1 MSKRRLV
8 AIMFTDIEGYTAL
21 MQNSEE
27 QAFLFRET
35 HRRIFNECTA
45 HFTGEIIQY
54 YGDGTLSIFESAVD
68 AIQCGIAMQ
77 RAFQKDP
84 KIPVRIGIHSGD
96 IVVTEED
103 IIGDGVNVA
112 SRIESLAVA
121 GSVLISEKVFDEVKN
136 SDAIQ
141 TTYLDSFKLKNVK
154 RPLGVYAVSNEG
166 LVVPKRS
173 EIKGKL
179 EPAKRIPRVSLLI
192 VALLFLAL
200 GWVFWGK
207 GPNDGRL
214 PKDILESRI
223 AVLPFENKTNDEDL
237 DMLGDM
243 AADWIVQALMN
254 FDEFKVVSSETV
266 REHLHYMKAT
276 AGNRLSFQARTGAEK
291 IIKGSFYPDESDLI
305 FQTQIMDARTLE
317 IEFVFPEITGPSSDI
332 GALVEEL
339 RERMLS
345 YFFIKA
351 NLPDYQR
358 HLLLENP
365 PTFEAYKAFIQG
377 VTIFGKNYEEARTYF
392 EKAIELDP
400 RFFRPYWYVFNT
412 YWNQR
417 QVTEADSIV
426 RLIESRFE
434 RLQPY
439 EQLFFNLAK
448 ESLTMDNATMY
459 ETAYKLFQKDPKH
472 PGFNYIAGLTAAMA
486 NKPGRAVEI
495 FEHLDP
501 RAVTIELV
509 SDSWWFDAYA
519 YSLGRLNRLNEAM
532 ELLQDLPL
540 EKVSWGVIYRK
551 LDLFVQTDQ
560 ADSIKY
566 LIGELENR
574 NFPITLIHGLY
585 VGAIA
590 DYARKKDHEN
600 QKYWANLAVQKI
612 ENKPESVA
620 LDRHD
625 LASAY
630 YFSEQYDKA
639 LPFYRDFLNQ
649 SHSNPFFLRR
659 TACCYAKLGQEQN
672 ALNIIKQLREMET
685 PQAYGQIKYTIALI
699 YAMLGEKEKSV
710 EYLKL
715 ADREGMPFL
724 PPYFDGEFE
733 LISLQGYPPYEEFV
747 RPKM

>member
-1 MSKRRLV
+1 MARRRLV

-21 MQNSEE
+21 MQESEA
-27 QAFLFRET
+27 QGHLFREI
-35 HRRIFNECTA
+35 HRKVFNSQTEQ
-45 HFTGEIIQY
+45 FNGEIIQY

-68 AIQCGIAMQ
+68 AVQCGIAMQ
-77 RAFQKDP
+77 RAFQRAP

-96 IVVTEED
+96 IVVSEED

-136 SDAIQ
+136 SETIQ
-141 TTYLDSFKLKNVK
+141 TTYLDSFKLKNI
-154 RPLGVYAVSNEG
+154 RRAIGVYAISNEG

-179 EPAKRIPRVSLLI
+179 EPVRKIPLAAFLI

-200 GWVFWGK
+200 GWIFWGK
-207 GPNDGRL
+207 NPKDGRL
-214 PKDILESRI
+214 PQEILESRI

-254 FDEFKVVSSETV
+254 FDEFKVVSSETI
-266 REHLHYMKAT
+266 RKHLPFLT
-276 AGNRLSFQARTGAEK
+276 STEGNRSSFQARTGAK
-291 IIKGSFYPDESDLI
+291 KVIKGSFYPDESDLI
-305 FQTQIMDARTLE
+305 FQTQIIDIQSGE
-317 IEFVFPEITGPSSDI
+317 IEFVFPEIAGPAYDI

-345 YFFIKA
+345 YFFIKS
-351 NLPDYQR
+351 NLPGYQTP
-358 HLLLENP
+358 LLLENP
-365 PTFEAYKAFIQG
+365 PKFEAYKAFRQG
-377 VTIFGKNYEEARTYF
+377 VTVFGQNYEKARTYF
-392 EKAIELDP
+392 NKAIELDP
-400 RFFRPYWYVFNT
+400 SFFRPYWFVFNT

-426 RLIESRFE
+426 HLIERRFE

-459 ETAYKLFQKDPKH
+459 QAAYKLFQKDPKH
-472 PGFNYIAGLTAAMA
+472 PGLNYIAGLTAAMD
-486 NKPGRAVEI
+486 NKPGRAVEH
-495 FEHLDP
+495 FKQLDP
-501 RAVTIELV
+501 GVITLEIV
-509 SDSWWFDAYA
+509 SESWWFDAYA
-519 YSLGRLNRLNEAM
+519 YSLTRLNHLEEAM
-532 ELLQDLPL
+532 ELLQNLPL

-551 LDLFVQTDQ
+551 LDLFVLTDQ
-560 ADSIKY
+560 ADSIKHM
-566 LIGELENR
+566 IRELENR
-574 NFPITLIHGLY
+574 NFPVALIHGLY

-590 DYARKKDHEN
+590 NYARKQDREN
-600 QKYWANLAVQKI
+600 QMHWANLAIEKI
-612 ENKPESVA
+612 KNKPESAV
-620 LDRHD
+620 LDRHG

-639 LPFYRDFLNQ
+639 LPFYRDFLSQ
-649 SHSNPFFLRR
+649 FPSNPFFLMR
-659 TACCYAKLGQEQN
+659 TAGCYAKLGQERK
-672 ALNIIKQLREMET
+672 ALNIVEQLKGMEK
-685 PQAYGQIKYTIALI
+685 PQTYGQLKYTIAQI
-699 YAMLGEKEKSV
+699 YAKLGEKEKSV

-724 PPYFDGEFE
+724 PPYFDGDFE
-733 LISLQGYPPYEEFV
+733 LIPLQGYPPFEEFV
-747 RPKM
+747 LPK